1 LNLYLLQV
9 LTYSVVAFNREEHA
23 MDGYTTQ
30 TSLSAAPSR
39 SEAAPSTG
47 KAAWAAAG
55 GILGALA
62 ASSCCILPLA
72 LFMLGISG
80 AWVGNLTTLAPYQPI
95 FLAATAGFLG
105 VGYYLVYRQPKVAC
119 ADGTC
124 ARPLPKRGVK
134 AVLWAAT
141 ALVLAAVAFDYL
153 APVLLGA

>member
-1 LNLYLLQV
+1 
-9 LTYSVVAFNREEHA
+9 
-23 MDGYTTQ
+23 MDGYATQ
-30 TSLSAAPSR
+30 TSRVAAPSR
-39 SEAAPSTG
+39 SDVAASAG
-47 KAAWAAAG
+47 KAGLAAAG
-55 GILGALA
+55 GFLGALA

-80 AWVGNLTTLAPYQPI
+80 AWIGNLTALAPYQPI
-95 FLAATAGFLG
+95 FITATAGCLG
-105 VGYYLVYRQPKVAC
+105 VGYYLVYRQPKAVC
-119 ADGTC
+119 ADGSC

>member
-1 LNLYLLQV
+1 
-9 LTYSVVAFNREEHA
+9 

-30 TSLSAAPSR
+30 TNLAAAPNR
-39 SEAAPSTG
+39 SEVAPSTG
-47 KAAWAAAG
+47 KARWAAAG

-72 LFMLGISG
+72 LFTLGISG
-80 AWVGNLTTLAPYQPI
+80 AWIANLTALAPYQPI
-95 FLAATAGFLG
+95 FFAATAGCLG

-124 ARPLPKRGVK
+124 RRPLPNRIVRGV
-134 AVLWAAT
+134 LGAAT
-141 ALVLAAVAFDYL
+141 LLVLAAVAFDWL

>member
-1 LNLYLLQV
+1 
-9 LTYSVVAFNREEHA
+9 
-23 MDGYTTQ
+23 MDGFNPQ
-30 TSLSAAPSR
+30 TSLAAEANR
-39 SEAAPSTG
+39 SEVAPPAG
-47 KAAWAAAG
+47 KARWAAAG

-80 AWVGNLTTLAPYQPI
+80 AWIGNLTALAPYQPI
-95 FLAATAGFLG
+95 FFAATAGCLG

-124 ARPLPKRGVK
+124 RRPLPNRIVRGV
-134 AVLWAAT
+134 LGAAT
-141 ALVLAAVAFDYL
+141 LLVLAAVAFDWL

>member
-1 LNLYLLQV
+1 
-9 LTYSVVAFNREEHA
+9 

-30 TSLSAAPSR
+30 TRLVEALSRREVAPSD
-39 SEAAPSTG
+39 G
-47 KAAWAAAG
+47 KAGWAAAG

-80 AWVGNLTTLAPYQPI
+80 AWIGNLTALAPYQPI
-95 FLAATAGFLG
+95 FFAATAGCLG
-105 VGYYLVYRQPKVAC
+105 VGYYLVYRQPKAVS
-119 ADGTC
+119 ADGSC

-153 APVLLGA
+153 ASVLLGA